1 MKQLSNEIERTFV
14 FKIVLIGDGAVGKT
28 SIRKKY
34 MGQGFRSEYLNTVG
48 ADFAYFSEKVGETLY
63 KYAIWD
69 LAGQPKFTNVRPLF
83 YQGAFGALVV
93 FDVTRPETL
102 ENLDFWIEELVRNT
116 RTEGVPMIIVANK
129 MDLYEEGVSV
139 SKEQAMNYVK
149 KLRSRFSGEF
159 QIGYIET
166 SAKTGMNIKEAF
178 ATLRDY
184 IIEWQQKIGQSI

>member
-1 MKQLSNEIERTFV
+1 MKIEKTFV

-28 SIRKKY
+28 SIRKRY
-34 MGQGFRSEYLNTVG
+34 MGQGFKSEYLNTVG
-48 ADFAYFSEKVGETLY
+48 ADFAYYSEKVGDTLY

-93 FDVTRPETL
+93 FDVSRPETL
-102 ENLDFWIEELVRNT
+102 KNLDFWINELVKNT

-129 MDLYEEGVSV
+129 MDLYEEGKSV
-139 SKEQAMNYVK
+139 SKEEAMEYVN
-149 KLRSRFSGEF
+149 KLRERFSGEF
-159 QIGYIET
+159 KIGYIET

-178 ATLRDY
+178 SMLRDY
-184 IIEWQQKIGQSI
+184 IVEWQDKISTV